1 MSKETNKQTAT
12 QLFAS
17 TTHDKLWANPKGE
30 FFTSENL
37 GVQSLKKG
45 QTLEKFERPQK
56 EEVVEVPTVKPLS
69 AVDSIKAIEEATTL
83 EALFPFETDKRT
95 TVIAAYEAQHAKLIA
110 SIEVTSETVGT
121 EGTEGEA

>member
-1 MSKETNKQTAT
+1 MSKETNKQAAE

-37 GVQSLKKG
+37 GAQSLKKG
-45 QTLEKFERPQK
+45 QILECFERPQK
-56 EEVVEVPTVKPLS
+56 EEVVDAPAKPPS
-69 AVDSIKAIEEATTL
+69 AVDSIAVIEEATTL
-83 EALFPFETDKRT
+83 EALVPFETDKRT

-110 SIEVTSETVGT
+110 AIEVTSDTVGT
-121 EGTEGEA
+121 EGTEGKA